1 MDRITVKKIIEIN
14 LKKGKISAIL
24 KNNDTQNSYNNFIDT
39 IDKCYKLKVCMSLS
53 QLDTPM
59 ILVGHRFSSF
69 YPIVYCFGNTY
80 YVRIENHTTITTDLK
95 EVLEIIDKFFY
106 K

>member
-1 MDRITVKKIIEIN
+1 MDRLTVKKIVEVN
-14 LKKGKISAIL
+14 LEKGKISKIL
-24 KNNDTQNSYNNFIDT
+24 KNNNTKDSYNNFIDT
-39 IDKCYKLKVCMSLS
+39 IDKRYKLKVCMSLS

-59 ILVGHRFSSF
+59 ILVGHRFSSY

-80 YVRIENHTTITTDLK
+80 YVRIENHTTITTDLN
-95 EVLEIIDKFFY
+95 EVIELIDRFFY